1 MGQYHGLYNLD
12 KQEMVFPHEF
22 GFGAKQR
29 EHAGYRG
36 AMLPDIL
43 YVLTAFGFARGG
55 GDFPDDGGVF
65 KGRWHGDR
73 VAVIGDYAAHGDLPS
88 AWDVAFIPCGHED
101 NHLEVNSN
109 YFKDISSEIK
119 DAYRACFK
127 EDAMPNITSLSER
140 YGTITKTG
148 SEQHLVD
155 AQ

>member
-12 KQEMVFPHEF
+12 KKEMIFPHEF

-43 YVLTAFGFARGG
+43 YALTAFSVARGG

-73 VAVIGDYAAHGDLPS
+73 VAVVGDYAVHGDLPE
-88 AWDVAFIPCGHED
+88 AWDVAFAACEGED
-101 NHLEVNSN
+101 HLAFSQS
-109 YFKDISSEIK
+109 YFTDISAEIK
-119 DAYRACFK
+119 DAYRVCFG
-127 EDAMPNITSLSER
+127 DDVVSDITSLSER
-140 YGTITKTG
+140 FGAITKTG
-148 SEQHLVD
+148 SEQHFVD
-155 AQ
+155 AK

>member
-12 KQEMVFPHEF
+12 KKEMIFPHEF

-43 YVLTAFGFARGG
+43 YALTAFSVARGG

-73 VAVIGDYAAHGDLPS
+73 VAVVGDYAVHGDLPE
-88 AWDVAFIPCGHED
+88 AWDVAFAVCED
-101 NHLEVNSN
+101 HLAFSQS
-109 YFKDISSEIK
+109 YFRDISAEIK
-119 DAYRACFK
+119 DAYRVCFG
-127 EDAMPNITSLSER
+127 DDVVSDITSLSER
-140 YGTITKTG
+140 FGTIP
-148 SEQHLVD
+148 
-155 AQ
+155 AQA